1 MNKGFLSKK
10 SFHPA
15 KLSNQKKVWE
25 AERRKEEERHQI
37 EVLKKERL
45 EELEREEEAKRNC
58 LLKGEKY
65 VERLNWMYEA
75 PIGFE
80 EQTKEEIV
88 RKEDKEEKQN
98 DKEESP
104 KKISRDP
111 IVMAQE
117 RRKEEIQK
125 IMKNPMKLRE
135 IEEKEIKRLIN
146 RWDIDKTQRENIQKK
161 IWITSEK
168 GKVGEEIIRKHDE
181 LFKWWR
187 EMKREQRM
195 TRNNN

>member
-25 AERRKEEERHQI
+25 AERRKEEEKHQI

-45 EELEREEEAKRNC
+45 EELEREEEEKKNC

-75 PIGFE
+75 PTGFE
-80 EQTKEEIV
+80 EQPKEEII
-88 RKEDKEEKQN
+88 RKEDKQEKQN
-98 DKEESP
+98 GKEDCL
-104 KKISRDP
+104 KKISKDP
-111 IVMAQE
+111 IAMAKE

-146 RWDIDKTQRENIQKK
+146 RWDIDKTQRESIQKK
-161 IWITSEK
+161 IWTTSEK

>member
-10 SFHPA
+10 NFHPA

-80 EQTKEEIV
+80 EQAKEEVV
-88 RKEDKEEKQN
+88 R
-98 DKEESP
+98 
-104 KKISRDP
+104 
-111 IVMAQE
+111 
-117 RRKEEIQK
+117 
-125 IMKNPMKLRE
+125 
-135 IEEKEIKRLIN
+135 
-146 RWDIDKTQRENIQKK
+146 
-161 IWITSEK
+161 
-168 GKVGEEIIRKHDE
+168 
-181 LFKWWR
+181 
-187 EMKREQRM
+187 
-195 TRNNN
+195 